1 MIKLTNIL
9 NELEVNNPNQIK
21 IWKDKFRQLILSD
34 KKSDSK
40 FKNNDIIYYDE
51 YISYI
56 DNCKSKEDILSLIDD
71 YTWGEKDTSE
81 YYIEVIFDNDEL
93 NEVQHIIYKIE
104 ILIKVTK
111 EINKVFVYNS
121 IRGIT
126 GVVVV
131 SVEQNDY
138 LDSQSTDKHEYS
150 LLKLKYMVT
159 TTPEEDIKKIK
170 KVALITDKIEGLLQF
185 LPRFQT
191 IQKVGEY

>member
-9 NELEVNNPNQIK
+9 NELEVNNPNDIK
-21 IWKDKFRQLILSD
+21 IWKDKFRQLMLID

-40 FKNNDIIYYDE
+40 DKDNDVYYNKL
-51 YISYI
+51 ISNI
-56 DNCKSKEDILSLIDD
+56 DKCKSKEDIISLIDD
-71 YTWGEKDTSE
+71 YTWGEKDASE
-81 YYIEVIFDNDEL
+81 YYIGVIFDNDEL

>member
-9 NELEVNNPNQIK
+9 NELSVNNPNVRV
-21 IWKDKFRQLILSD
+21 WKDKFKQLMLND
-34 KKSDSK
+34 KKSDK
-40 FKNNDIIYYDE
+40 DNDDYYSDF
-51 YISYI
+51 ISNI
-56 DNCKSKEDILSLIDD
+56 DDCKSKEDIISLIDE
-71 YTWGEKDTSE
+71 YTWGEKDSSE
-81 YYIEVIFDNDEL
+81 YYIDAIFDNDKL

-104 ILIKVTK
+104 ILIKVTSDV
-111 EINKVFVYNS
+111 NKVFVYNS

-131 SVEQNDY
+131 SIDQNDY
-138 LDSQSTDKHEYS
+138 LDSQATGEHEYS

-170 KVALITDKIEGLLQF
+170 KIALITDKIEGLLQF

>member
-1 MIKLTNIL
+1 MIKLKNIL
-9 NELEVNNPNQIK
+9 NELEVNNPNGIK
-21 IWKDKFRQLILSD
+21 IWKHKFKQLMLSD
-34 KKSDSK
+34 KKSDK
-40 FKNNDIIYYDE
+40 GNEDYYDE
-51 YISYI
+51 LITKI
-56 DNCKSKEDILSLIDD
+56 DDCKSKEDIMSLIDE
-71 YTWGEKDTSE
+71 YTWGEKDASE
-81 YYIEVIFDNDEL
+81 YYIENTFADHNMNI
-93 NEVQHIIYKIE
+93 NEVQHTIYKIE
-104 ILIKVTK
+104 VLIKVTNDV
-111 EINKVFVYNS
+111 NKVFVYNS

-159 TTPEEDIKKIK
+159 TTPVEDIKKIK
-170 KVALITDKIEGLLQF
+170 KVALITDKIEGLVQF

>member
-9 NELEVNNPNQIK
+9 NELEINNPLLK
-21 IWKDKFRQLILSD
+21 TWKDKFRQIILKE
-34 KKSDSK
+34 KKS
-40 FKNNDIIYYDE
+40 NIGNDDYYNGILADLE
-51 YISYI
+51 
-56 DNCKSKEDILSLIDD
+56 NCRSKEDIIDLIDNGLS
-71 YTWGEKDTSE
+71 WGELSTSE
-81 YYIEVIFDNDEL
+81 YYINAIFDNGKL

-104 ILIKVTK
+104 VLIKVTNDV
-111 EINKVFVYNS
+111 NKVFVYNS

-170 KVALITDKIEGLLQF
+170 KVALVTDKIEGLVQF